1 MAAAASVGV
10 KVRDLMNLIRFEHTL
25 FALPFAAAGALLG
38 ADGLPTFRQ
47 AGLILLCMVTARSA
61 AMAYNRIV
69 DRDIDARNPRTATRE
84 IPAGKVTVLFASIFT
99 AVMAIL
105 FMLGAY
111 LLNPL
116 AAILSPVALIVIF
129 GYSHAKRVSASAH
142 VWLGVALAI
151 APVGSWIAVTGKLA
165 LAPIVLASAVVCW
178 LIGFDTLYA
187 LQDLD
192 FDREAGLHS
201 VPVRF
206 GARGALV
213 IARISHVAMFIAL
226 CCLPLTTHLGWP
238 YWVAVSGVGGLLAY
252 EHVVMDPSDIRK
264 VNLAF
269 FNCNVAIS
277 FLLMLGIWISLY
289 V

>member
-1 MAAAASVGV
+1 MVIAAA
-10 KVRDLMNLIRFEHTL
+10 
-25 FALPFAAAGALLG
+25 
-38 ADGLPTFRQ
+38 
-47 AGLILLCMVTARSA
+47 
-61 AMAYNRIV
+61 
-69 DRDIDARNPRTATRE
+69 
-84 IPAGKVTVLFASIFT
+84 
-99 AVMAIL
+99 
-105 FMLGAY
+105 
-111 LLNPL
+111 
-116 AAILSPVALIVIF
+116 VI
-129 GYSHAKRVSASAH
+129 
-142 VWLGVALAI
+142 
-151 APVGSWIAVTGKLA
+151 
-165 LAPIVLASAVVCW
+165 CW

-206 GARGALV
+206 GEQGALV
-213 IARISHVAMFIAL
+213 IARISHVAMFIVL
-226 CCLPLTTHLGWP
+226 CCLPLTTNLGWP

-277 FLLMLGIWISLY
+277 FLLMFGILVSLY

>member
-1 MAAAASVGV
+1 MAAAASVGD

-38 ADGLPTFRQ
+38 ANGLPTLRQ
-47 AGLILLCMVTARSA
+47 VGLILLCMVTARSA

-69 DRDIDARNPRTATRE
+69 DRDIDARNSRTAGRE
-84 IPAGKVTVLFASIFT
+84 IPAGKITVRFASAFT
-99 AVMAIL
+99 TVMSVM
-105 FMLGAY
+105 FMVGAY

-116 AAILSPVALIVIF
+116 AAILSPVALVIVF
-129 GYSHAKRVSASAH
+129 GYSHAKRISAAAH

-151 APVGSWIAVTGKLA
+151 APVGAWIAVTGKLA
-165 LAPIVLASAVVCW
+165 LAPMVIAAAVICW

-206 GARGALV
+206 GEQGALV
-213 IARISHVAMFIAL
+213 IARISHVAMFIVL
-226 CCLPLTTHLGWP
+226 CCLPLTTNLGWP
-238 YWVAVSGVGGLLAY
+238 YWVAVSGVGGLLTY

-277 FLLMLGIWISLY
+277 FLLMFGILVSLY

>member
-1 MAAAASVGV
+1 MAAAASVGD

-38 ADGLPTFRQ
+38 ANGLPTLRQ
-47 AGLILLCMVTARSA
+47 VGLILLCMVTARSA

-69 DRDIDARNPRTATRE
+69 DRDIDARNSRTAGRE
-84 IPAGKVTVLFASIFT
+84 IPAGKITVRFASAFT
-99 AVMAIL
+99 AVMSVM
-105 FMLGAY
+105 FMVGAY

-116 AAILSPVALIVIF
+116 AAILSPVALVIAF
-129 GYSHAKRVSASAH
+129 GYSHAKRISAAAH

-151 APVGSWIAVTGKLA
+151 APVGAWIAVTGKLA
-165 LAPIVLASAVVCW
+165 LAPMVIAAAVICW

-206 GARGALV
+206 GEQGALV
-213 IARISHVAMFIAL
+213 IARISHVAMFIVL
-226 CCLPLTTHLGWP
+226 CCLPLTTNLGWP

-277 FLLMLGIWISLY
+277 FLLMFGILVSLY

>member
-1 MAAAASVGV
+1 MAVAQTMGG
-10 KVRDLMNLIRFEHTL
+10 KLRDLMNLIRFEHTL

-38 ADGLPTFRQ
+38 AGGLPTLRE
-47 AGLILLCMVTARSA
+47 AGWILVCMVTARSA

-84 IPAGKVTVLFASIFT
+84 IPAGKISVRFAGMFTAAMAVLFM
-99 AVMAIL
+99 V
-105 FMLGAY
+105 GAWM
-111 LLNPL
+111 LNPL
-116 AAILSPVALIVIF
+116 AAMLSPVALAVVF
-129 GYSHAKRVSASAH
+129 GYSHAKRFTASAH

-151 APVGSWIAVTGKLA
+151 APVGAWIAVTGSLSV
-165 LAPIVLASAVVCW
+165 APIVLATAVVCW

-187 LQDLD
+187 LQDVA
-192 FDREAGLHS
+192 FDRGAGLHS
-201 VPVRF
+201 IPVRF
-206 GARGALV
+206 GDRGALV
-213 IARISHVAMFIAL
+213 IARASHIAMFIAL
-226 CCLPLTTHLGWP
+226 CCLPLTTPLMWP
-238 YWVAVSGVGGLLAY
+238 YWVAIGGVGCLLTY

-277 FLLMLGIWISLY
+277 MLLMFGIWISLY